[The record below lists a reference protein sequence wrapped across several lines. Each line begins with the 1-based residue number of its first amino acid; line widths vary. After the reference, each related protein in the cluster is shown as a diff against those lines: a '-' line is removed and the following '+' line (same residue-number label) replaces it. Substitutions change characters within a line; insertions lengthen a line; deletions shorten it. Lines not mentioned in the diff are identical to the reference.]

1 MTTDFIQNND
11 FLQKY
16 IQNLENNSSC
26 FCKFA
31 TTKYYKKMDPLER
44 KKFQDYNLEDVFLK
58 SDKAPN
64 TTNAVL
70 KDFLKVKLYNK
81 LIRLRGGDAKKLL
94 EDISDERTNKASLNL
109 QNLKALLVFGKNLPE
124 IESSNCF
131 GFYGFIPNAI
141 GSGHSKR
148 LVNDEIN
155 YIFSKVDALAELVHF
170 SELSKVVDQVFSDL
184 NQSSTDYDLKDNPIK
199 EAINQ
204 KNKIQYPTLFED
216 LILRLTLDEKLYPI
230 LEKNCKRKF
239 EVSSKLFE
247 RFSEALNKNGMVACA
262 IDDVFDQNLS
272 PYLAAN
278 DSVNLSKTFPNKK

>member
-1 MTTDFIQNND
+1 
-11 FLQKY
+11 
-16 IQNLENNSSC
+16 
-26 FCKFA
+26 
-31 TTKYYKKMDPLER
+31 
-44 KKFQDYNLEDVFLK
+44 
-58 SDKAPN
+58 
-64 TTNAVL
+64 
-70 KDFLKVKLYNK
+70 
-81 LIRLRGGDAKKLL
+81 
-94 EDISDERTNKASLNL
+94 
-109 QNLKALLVFGKNLPE
+109 LKALLVFGKNLPE
-124 IESSNCF
+124 IESTNCF